1 MIEMNK
7 VGNSNMCNGHCAS
20 EIPLFKNLDC
30 NELLEVVKAIGSR
43 SVKKGHVI
51 FKEGEVSNAICF
63 INEGKVKLYKYTKDG
78 KEQILSIL
86 SKNDFIGDLELL
98 KESTHKFNAEA
109 IEDCKL
115 CIITK
120 DEMKTLMMN
129 NPEMSIKILESVAEK
144 LSQREELIQNL
155 ATNDID
161 SRVSYLLV
169 ELIEKYGQRK
179 DGKIIIELSITREDM
194 ANYIGVTRE
203 TMSRKLRKFEDDG
216 IIQLE
221 GMKRIIVLDEKKL
234 KLM

>member
-1 MIEMNK
+1 MNTA
-7 VGNSNMCNGHCAS
+7 GNSNMCKGHCAS
-20 EIPLFKNLDC
+20 GIPLFYNLDC
-30 NELLEVVKAIGSR
+30 TELLEVVKAIGSR
-43 SVKKGHVI
+43 EVKKGDVI
-51 FKEGEVSNAICF
+51 FQEGGISNSLCF

-86 SKNDFIGDLELL
+86 SKNDFVGDLELL
-98 KESTHKFNAEA
+98 KESPHKFNAEA

-129 NPEMSIKILESVAEK
+129 NPEMVIKILESVAEK
-144 LSQREELIQNL
+144 LSQMEELIQNL

-161 SRVSYLLV
+161 ARVAYLLI
-169 ELIEKYGQRK
+169 ELIEKYGHRK
-179 DGKIIIELSITREDM
+179 DDNIIIELSITREDM

-216 IIQLE
+216 IIQLD
-221 GMKRIIVLDEKKL
+221 GMKRIIVLNEEKL

>member
-1 MIEMNK
+1 MNK
-7 VGNSNMCNGHCAS
+7 AGNSNMCKGHCAS
-20 EIPLFKNLDC
+20 GIPLFNNLDC
-30 NELLEVVKAIGSR
+30 TELLEVVKAIGS
-43 SVKKGHVI
+43 KKVIKGDVI
-51 FKEGEVSNAICF
+51 FKEGSISNSLCF

-86 SKNDFIGDLELL
+86 SKNDFVGDLELL
-98 KESTHKFNAEA
+98 RESTHKFNAEA

-129 NPEMSIKILESVAEK
+129 NPEMGIKILESVAEK
-144 LSQREELIQNL
+144 LSQMEELIQNL

-161 SRVSYLLV
+161 ARVAYLLI
-169 ELIEKYGQRK
+169 ELIEKYGDRK
-179 DGKIIIELSITREDM
+179 EDKIIIELSITREDM

-216 IIQLE
+216 IIQLD
-221 GMKRIIVLDEKKL
+221 GMKRIIVLDEEKL
-234 KLM
+234 TLIS